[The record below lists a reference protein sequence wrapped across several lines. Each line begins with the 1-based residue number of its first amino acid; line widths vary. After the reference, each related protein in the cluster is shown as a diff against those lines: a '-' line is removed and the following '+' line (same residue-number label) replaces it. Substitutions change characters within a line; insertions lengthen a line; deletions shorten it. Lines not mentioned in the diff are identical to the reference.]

1 MFLFFAILKEIRL
14 SLNRRKISFIVR
26 RSHGRCSIKIGVLK
40 NFESWSLFLITLQAF
55 KNICEQLLLYS
66 ETNLSFGTSRIFLSH
81 LQLIASSRIFEIS
94 CSCSL
99 FSNIKYFKRFLILF
113 TLQSSKFCLS
123 NSSRTFSFCINTF
136 CSSWRL
142 RNLLSKE
149 KIRCFCALCVS
160 FCCFRF
166 TLHFCNSS
174 RRNACILIFSCCM
187 FSHST
192 TKSSKL

>member
-1 MFLFFAILKEIRL
+1 MFYK
-14 SLNRRKISFIVR
+14 NRF
-26 RSHGRCSIKIGVLK
+26 LK
-40 NFESWSLFLITLQAF
+40 NFTGKYISWSLFLIKLRAF
-55 KNICEQLLLYS
+55 KNICKWLLLYS
-66 ETNLSFGTSRIFLSH
+66 ETNLSFGTSIIFLSH

-99 FSNIKYFKRFLILF
+99 FSKIKYFKRFLTLF
-113 TLQSSKFCLS
+113 TLRSSKFCLS

-149 KIRCFCALCVS
+149 NIRCFCAMCVS
-160 FCCFRF
+160 FCCFCF

-174 RRNACILIFSCCM
+174 RRNACIFVFSCCI